1 MDKKSIFK
9 ASFEE
14 SLNLEDDGFVQY
26 QKGNVF
32 SKLEIYYRKGKSK
45 LVLHIQNIVL
55 TLIGPVIINFM
66 ILVFSLSLYD
76 SDPKDLRL
84 PIYQHPLLTAEVY
97 LVCFLIWV
105 FIILIGKVFR
115 KAFIL
120 PYRNHFHVITFLIWL
135 SLEFNLLAIDMSLPT
150 LSIWMVAA
158 IFVFITILAY
168 FMFSLEIESLK
179 KLMYGNGSGSS
190 LRNKIANKIAIY
202 GMSFL
207 GIGVIINFIIKG
219 FSIKFSTS
227 LEGLGLLITWIILN
241 IAVIAMLIYIEFPSY
256 LQAFYKWKYPEEYRE
271 WEGKTVEEWYGKKY
285 LKKTQG
291 FIKKQ
296 MKRRLVWVVGI
307 SRQDS

>member
-1 MDKKSIFK
+1 MRKKSIFK

-14 SLNLEDDGFVQY
+14 SLNLEDDVFLQY

-32 SKLEIYYRKGKSK
+32 SKLETYYREGKSK

-66 ILVFSLSLYD
+66 ILVFSLSLHD

-190 LRNKIANKIAIY
+190 LRNKIAKKIAIY

-207 GIGVIINFIIKG
+207 GIGVIINFIIKS

-256 LQAFYKWKYPEEYRE
+256 LQAFYKWKYPEEYRQ
-271 WEGKTVEEWYGKKY
+271 WEGKTVEEWYGMKY
-285 LKKTQG
+285 LKKH
-291 FIKKQ
+291 KKLLN
-296 MKRRLVWVVGI
+296 RN
-307 SRQDS
+307 

>member
-1 MDKKSIFK
+1 MKIMKKRSIFS

-14 SLNLEDDGFVQY
+14 SLNLEDDGFLQY

-32 SKLEIYYRKGKSK
+32 SKLETYYREGKSK
-45 LVLHIQNIVL
+45 LVLHIQNIVF

-66 ILVFSLSLYD
+66 ILVFSLSLHN

-168 FMFSLEIESLK
+168 FMFSLEIENLK

-207 GIGVIINFIIKG
+207 GIGVIINFIIKS

-285 LKKTQG
+285 LKKH
-291 FIKKQ
+291 KELLKNE
-296 MKRRLVWVVGI
+296 
-307 SRQDS
+307 

>member
-1 MDKKSIFK
+1 MKIMKKRSIFS

-14 SLNLEDDGFVQY
+14 SLNLEDDGFLQY

-32 SKLEIYYRKGKSK
+32 SKLETYYREGKSK
-45 LVLHIQNIVL
+45 LVLHIQNIVF

-66 ILVFSLSLYD
+66 ILVFSLSLHNSD
-76 SDPKDLRL
+76 SKDLRL

-135 SLEFNLLAIDMSLPT
+135 SLEFNLLALDMSLPT

-158 IFVFITILAY
+158 IFIFVTILAY

-207 GIGVIINFIIKG
+207 GIGVIINFIIKS

-241 IAVIAMLIYIEFPSY
+241 IAVIAILIYIEFPSY

-271 WEGKTVEEWYGKKY
+271 WEGKTVEEWYGMKY
-285 LKKTQG
+285 LKKH
-291 FIKKQ
+291 KKLLN
-296 MKRRLVWVVGI
+296 RN
-307 SRQDS
+307 

>member
-1 MDKKSIFK
+1 MTKKSLFK

-14 SLNLEDDGFVQY
+14 SLNLEDDGFLQY

-32 SKLEIYYRKGKSK
+32 SKLETYYREGKSK

-66 ILVFSLSLYD
+66 ILVFSLSLHD

-120 PYRNHFHVITFLIWL
+120 HYRNHFHVITFLIWL

-207 GIGVIINFIIKG
+207 GIGVIINFIIKS
-219 FSIKFSTS
+219 FSIKFSTL

-285 LKKTQG
+285 LKKH
-291 FIKKQ
+291 KELLK
-296 MKRRLVWVVGI
+296 
-307 SRQDS
+307 

>member
-1 MDKKSIFK
+1 MTKKSLFK

-14 SLNLEDDGFVQY
+14 SLNLEDDGFLQY

-32 SKLEIYYRKGKSK
+32 SKLETYYREGKSK

-66 ILVFSLSLYD
+66 ILVFSLSLHN

-207 GIGVIINFIIKG
+207 GIGVIINFIIKS

-256 LQAFYKWKYPEEYRE
+256 LQAFYKWKYPEEYRQ

-285 LKKTQG
+285 LKKH
-291 FIKKQ
+291 KE
-296 MKRRLVWVVGI
+296 LLENE
-307 SRQDS
+307 

>member
-1 MDKKSIFK
+1 MTKKSLFK

-14 SLNLEDDGFVQY
+14 SLNLEDDGFLQY

-32 SKLEIYYRKGKSK
+32 SKLETYYREGKSK
-45 LVLHIQNIVL
+45 LVLHIQNIVF

-66 ILVFSLSLYD
+66 ILVFSLSLHN

-168 FMFSLEIESLK
+168 FMFSLEIENLK

-207 GIGVIINFIIKG
+207 GIGVIINFIIKS
-219 FSIKFSTS
+219 FSIKFSTL

-285 LKKTQG
+285 LKKH
-291 FIKKQ
+291 KELLK
-296 MKRRLVWVVGI
+296 
-307 SRQDS
+307 

>member
-1 MDKKSIFK
+1 MKKKSIFK

-32 SKLEIYYRKGKSK
+32 SKLEIYYREGKSK
-45 LVLHIQNIVL
+45 LVLHIQNIVF

-66 ILVFSLSLYD
+66 ILVFSLSLHD

-168 FMFSLEIESLK
+168 FMFSLEIENLK

-207 GIGVIINFIIKG
+207 GIGVIINFIIKS

-285 LKKTQG
+285 LKKH
-291 FIKKQ
+291 KELLK
-296 MKRRLVWVVGI
+296 
-307 SRQDS
+307 

>member
-1 MDKKSIFK
+1 MIEKMKKKSIFK

-32 SKLEIYYRKGKSK
+32 SKLEIYYREGKSK

-66 ILVFSLSLYD
+66 ILVFSLSLHD

-285 LKKTQG
+285 LKKH
-291 FIKKQ
+291 KDLLKN
-296 MKRRLVWVVGI
+296 R
-307 SRQDS
+307 

>member
-1 MDKKSIFK
+1 MTKKSLFK

-14 SLNLEDDGFVQY
+14 SLNLEDDGFLQY

-32 SKLEIYYRKGKSK
+32 SKLETYYREGKSK

-66 ILVFSLSLYD
+66 ILVFSLSLHD

-120 PYRNHFHVITFLIWL
+120 HYRNHFHVITFLIWL

-207 GIGVIINFIIKG
+207 GIGVIINFIIKS
-219 FSIKFSTS
+219 FSIKFSTL

-256 LQAFYKWKYPEEYRE
+256 LQAFYKWKYPEEYRQ
-271 WEGKTVEEWYGKKY
+271 WEGRTVEEWYGKKY
-285 LKKTQG
+285 LKKH
-291 FIKKQ
+291 KELLK
-296 MKRRLVWVVGI
+296 
-307 SRQDS
+307 

>member
-1 MDKKSIFK
+1 MKKRSIFS

-14 SLNLEDDGFVQY
+14 SLNLEDDVFLQY

-32 SKLEIYYRKGKSK
+32 SKLETYYMEGKSK

-55 TLIGPVIINFM
+55 TLIGPIIINFM
-66 ILVFSLSLYD
+66 ILVFSLSLHN

-190 LRNKIANKIAIY
+190 LRNKIAKKIAIY

-207 GIGVIINFIIKG
+207 GIGVIINFIIKS

-227 LEGLGLLITWIILN
+227 LEGLGLLITWVILN

-256 LQAFYKWKYPEEYRE
+256 LQAFYKWKYPEEYRQ

-285 LKKTQG
+285 LKKH
-291 FIKKQ
+291 KE
-296 MKRRLVWVVGI
+296 LLENE
-307 SRQDS
+307 

>member
-1 MDKKSIFK
+1 MTKKSLFK

-14 SLNLEDDGFVQY
+14 SLNLLDDSFLQY

-32 SKLEIYYRKGKSK
+32 SKLETYYREGKSK

-66 ILVFSLSLYD
+66 ILVFSLSLHD

-207 GIGVIINFIIKG
+207 GIGVIINFIIKS

-271 WEGKTVEEWYGKKY
+271 WEGKSVEEWYGKRY
-285 LKKTQG
+285 LKKHSELVE
-291 FIKKQ
+291 KK
-296 MKRRLVWVVGI
+296 I
-307 SRQDS
+307 ED

>member
-1 MDKKSIFK
+1 MTKKSLFK

-14 SLNLEDDGFVQY
+14 SLNLEDDVFLQY

-32 SKLEIYYRKGKSK
+32 SKLETYYREGKSK

-66 ILVFSLSLYD
+66 ILVFSLSLHD

-207 GIGVIINFIIKG
+207 GIGVIINFIIKS
-219 FSIKFSTS
+219 FSIKFSTL

-256 LQAFYKWKYPEEYRE
+256 LQAFYKWKYPEEYRQ
-271 WEGKTVEEWYGKKY
+271 WEGRTVEEWYGKN
-285 LKKTQG
+285 
-291 FIKKQ
+291 I
-296 MKRRLVWVVGI
+296 
-307 SRQDS
+307 

>member
-1 MDKKSIFK
+1 MKKRSIFS

-14 SLNLEDDGFVQY
+14 SLNLEDDGFLQY

-32 SKLEIYYRKGKSK
+32 SKLETYYREGKSK
-45 LVLHIQNIVL
+45 LVLHIQNIVF

-66 ILVFSLSLYD
+66 ILVFSLSLHD

-207 GIGVIINFIIKG
+207 GIGVIINFIIKS
-219 FSIKFSTS
+219 FSIKFSTL

-241 IAVIAMLIYIEFPSY
+241 IAVIAILIYIEFPSY

-271 WEGKTVEEWYGKKY
+271 WEGKTVEEWYGMKY
-285 LKKTQG
+285 LKKH
-291 FIKKQ
+291 KKLLN
-296 MKRRLVWVVGI
+296 RN
-307 SRQDS
+307 

>member
-1 MDKKSIFK
+1 MKRRSIFS

-14 SLNLEDDGFVQY
+14 SLNLEDDGFLQY

-32 SKLEIYYRKGKSK
+32 SKLETYYREGKSK
-45 LVLHIQNIVL
+45 LVLHIQNIVF

-66 ILVFSLSLYD
+66 ILVFSLSLHN

-135 SLEFNLLAIDMSLPT
+135 SLEFNLLAIDMSLPI

-168 FMFSLEIESLK
+168 FMFSLEIENLK

-207 GIGVIINFIIKG
+207 GIGVIINFIIKS

-285 LKKTQG
+285 LKKH
-291 FIKKQ
+291 KELLK
-296 MKRRLVWVVGI
+296 
-307 SRQDS
+307 

>member
-1 MDKKSIFK
+1 MKKKSIFS

-14 SLNLEDDGFVQY
+14 SLNLEDDGFLQY

-32 SKLEIYYRKGKSK
+32 SKLETYYREGKSK
-45 LVLHIQNIVL
+45 LVLHIQNIVF

-66 ILVFSLSLYD
+66 ILVFSLSLHN

-135 SLEFNLLAIDMSLPT
+135 SLEFNLLAIDISSPT

-168 FMFSLEIESLK
+168 FMFSLEIENLK

-207 GIGVIINFIIKG
+207 GIGVIINFIIKS

-241 IAVIAMLIYIEFPSY
+241 IAVITMLIYIEFPSY

-285 LKKTQG
+285 LKKH
-291 FIKKQ
+291 KE
-296 MKRRLVWVVGI
+296 LLE
-307 SRQDS
+307 

>member
-1 MDKKSIFK
+1 MRKKSIFK

-14 SLNLEDDGFVQY
+14 SLNLEDDGFLQY

-32 SKLEIYYRKGKSK
+32 SKLETYYREGKSK

-55 TLIGPVIINFM
+55 TLIGSVIINFM
-66 ILVFSLSLYD
+66 ILVFSLSLHD

-190 LRNKIANKIAIY
+190 LRNKIAKKIAIY

-207 GIGVIINFIIKG
+207 GIGVIINFIIKS

-227 LEGLGLLITWIILN
+227 LEGLGLLITWVILN

-285 LKKTQG
+285 LKKH
-291 FIKKQ
+291 KELLK
-296 MKRRLVWVVGI
+296 
-307 SRQDS
+307 

>member
-1 MDKKSIFK
+1 MRKKSIFK

-14 SLNLEDDGFVQY
+14 SLNLEDDGFLQY

-32 SKLEIYYRKGKSK
+32 SKLETYYREGKSK

-55 TLIGPVIINFM
+55 TLIGPIIINFM
-66 ILVFSLSLYD
+66 ILVFSLSLHN

-179 KLMYGNGSGSS
+179 QLMYGNGSGSS

-207 GIGVIINFIIKG
+207 GIGVIINFIIKS

-285 LKKTQG
+285 LKKH
-291 FIKKQ
+291 KELLK
-296 MKRRLVWVVGI
+296 
-307 SRQDS
+307 

>member
-1 MDKKSIFK
+1 MKIMKKSIFK

-14 SLNLEDDGFVQY
+14 SLNLLDDGFLQY

-32 SKLEIYYRKGKSK
+32 SKLETYYREGKSK
-45 LVLHIQNIVL
+45 LVLHIQNIVF

-66 ILVFSLSLYD
+66 ILVFSLSLHD

-207 GIGVIINFIIKG
+207 GIGVIINFIIKS
-219 FSIKFSTS
+219 FSIKFSTL

-241 IAVIAMLIYIEFPSY
+241 IAVVAMLIYIEFPSY

-271 WEGKTVEEWYGKKY
+271 WEGKTVEEWYGKRY
-285 LKKTQG
+285 LKKHSELVE
-291 FIKKQ
+291 KK
-296 MKRRLVWVVGI
+296 I
-307 SRQDS
+307 ED

>member
-1 MDKKSIFK
+1 MKKRSIFS

-14 SLNLEDDGFVQY
+14 SLNLEDDGFLQY

-32 SKLEIYYRKGKSK
+32 SKLETYYREGKSK

-66 ILVFSLSLYD
+66 ILVFSLSLHD

-158 IFVFITILAY
+158 IFVFVTILAY
-168 FMFSLEIESLK
+168 FMFRLEIESLK
-179 KLMYGNGSGSS
+179 KLMYGDGSGSS

-207 GIGVIINFIIKG
+207 GIGVFINFIIKS

-271 WEGKTVEEWYGKKY
+271 WEGKSVEEWYGMKY
-285 LKKTQG
+285 LKKHKEL
-291 FIKKQ
+291 IDI
-296 MKRRLVWVVGI
+296 RNEVDLY
-307 SRQDS
+307 

>member
-1 MDKKSIFK
+1 MKKRSIFS

-14 SLNLEDDGFVQY
+14 SLNLEDDGFLQY

-32 SKLEIYYRKGKSK
+32 SKLETYYREGKSK
-45 LVLHIQNIVL
+45 LVLHIQNIVF

-66 ILVFSLSLYD
+66 ILVFSLSLHN

-168 FMFSLEIESLK
+168 FMFSLEIENLK
-179 KLMYGNGSGSS
+179 KLMYGNGSSS
-190 LRNKIANKIAIY
+190 SPRNKTVNKIAIY

-207 GIGVIINFIIKG
+207 GIGVIINFIIKS

-285 LKKTQG
+285 LKKH
-291 FIKKQ
+291 KELLK
-296 MKRRLVWVVGI
+296 
-307 SRQDS
+307 

>member
-1 MDKKSIFK
+1 MKKKSIFK

-66 ILVFSLSLYD
+66 ILVFSLSLHD

-135 SLEFNLLAIDMSLPT
+135 SLEFNLLAIDMSIPT

-271 WEGKTVEEWYGKKY
+271 WEGKTV
-285 LKKTQG
+285 
-291 FIKKQ
+291 
-296 MKRRLVWVVGI
+296 
-307 SRQDS
+307 

>member
-1 MDKKSIFK
+1 MKKKSIFK

-14 SLNLEDDGFVQY
+14 SLNLEDDGFLQY

-32 SKLEIYYRKGKSK
+32 SKLETYYREGKSK
-45 LVLHIQNIVL
+45 LVLHIQNIVF

-66 ILVFSLSLYD
+66 ILVFSLSLHD

-207 GIGVIINFIIKG
+207 GIGVIINFIIKS

-256 LQAFYKWKYPEEYRE
+256 LQAFYKWKYPEEYRQ

-285 LKKTQG
+285 LKKH
-291 FIKKQ
+291 KE
-296 MKRRLVWVVGI
+296 LLENE
-307 SRQDS
+307 

>member
-1 MDKKSIFK
+1 MTKKSLFK

-14 SLNLEDDGFVQY
+14 SLNLEDDGFLQY

-32 SKLEIYYRKGKSK
+32 SKLETYYREEKSK

-66 ILVFSLSLYD
+66 ILVFSLSLHD

-84 PIYQHPLLTAEVY
+84 PIYPHPLLTAEVY

-135 SLEFNLLAIDMSLPT
+135 SLEFNLLAIDMSLQT

-207 GIGVIINFIIKG
+207 GIGVIINFIIKS
-219 FSIKFSTS
+219 FSIKFSTL

-271 WEGKTVEEWYGKKY
+271 WEGKSVEEWYGMKY
-285 LKKTQG
+285 LKKHKEL
-291 FIKKQ
+291 IDI
-296 MKRRLVWVVGI
+296 RNEVDLY
-307 SRQDS
+307 

>member
-1 MDKKSIFK
+1 MKIMKKRSIIS

-14 SLNLEDDGFVQY
+14 SLNLEDDGFLQY

-32 SKLEIYYRKGKSK
+32 SKLETYYREGKSK
-45 LVLHIQNIVL
+45 LVLHIQNIVF

-66 ILVFSLSLYD
+66 ILVFSLSLHD

-207 GIGVIINFIIKG
+207 GIGVIINFIIKS

-241 IAVIAMLIYIEFPSY
+241 IAVIAILIYIEFPSY

-271 WEGKTVEEWYGKKY
+271 WEGKTVEEWYGMKY
-285 LKKTQG
+285 LKKH
-291 FIKKQ
+291 KKLLN
-296 MKRRLVWVVGI
+296 RN
-307 SRQDS
+307 

>member
-1 MDKKSIFK
+1 MKSMKKKSIFS

-14 SLNLEDDGFVQY
+14 SLNLEDDGFLQY

-32 SKLEIYYRKGKSK
+32 SKLETYYREGKSK

-66 ILVFSLSLYD
+66 ILVFSLSLHD

-105 FIILIGKVFR
+105 LIILIGKVFR

-190 LRNKIANKIAIY
+190 LRNKIAKKIAIY

-207 GIGVIINFIIKG
+207 GIGVIINFIIKS

-285 LKKTQG
+285 LKKH
-291 FIKKQ
+291 KELLK
-296 MKRRLVWVVGI
+296 
-307 SRQDS
+307 

>member
-1 MDKKSIFK
+1 MTKKSLFK

-14 SLNLEDDGFVQY
+14 SLNLEDDGFLQY

-32 SKLEIYYRKGKSK
+32 SKLETYYREGKSK
-45 LVLHIQNIVL
+45 LVLHIQNIVF

-66 ILVFSLSLYD
+66 ILVFSLFLHD

-97 LVCFLIWV
+97 IVCFLIWV

-207 GIGVIINFIIKG
+207 GIGVIINFIIKS

-271 WEGKTVEEWYGKKY
+271 WEGKSVEEWYGKKY
-285 LKKTQG
+285 LKKH
-291 FIKKQ
+291 KELLKN
-296 MKRRLVWVVGI
+296 R
-307 SRQDS
+307 

>member
-1 MDKKSIFK
+1 MKNKSIFK

-14 SLNLEDDGFVQY
+14 SLNLEDDGFLQY

-32 SKLEIYYRKGKSK
+32 SKLETYYREGKSK

-66 ILVFSLSLYD
+66 ILVFSLSLHD

-207 GIGVIINFIIKG
+207 GIGVIINFIIKS

-256 LQAFYKWKYPEEYRE
+256 LQAFYKWKYPEEYRQ

-285 LKKTQG
+285 LKKH
-291 FIKKQ
+291 KE
-296 MKRRLVWVVGI
+296 LLENE
-307 SRQDS
+307 

>member
-1 MDKKSIFK
+1 MKRNSLFK

-14 SLNLEDDGFVQY
+14 SLNLLDDGFLQY

-32 SKLEIYYRKGKSK
+32 SKLETYYREGKSK

-66 ILVFSLSLYD
+66 ILIFSLSLHD

-135 SLEFNLLAIDMSLPT
+135 SLEFNLLAIDMSIPT

-207 GIGVIINFIIKG
+207 GIGVIINFIIKS
-219 FSIKFSTS
+219 FSMKFSTL

-271 WEGKTVEEWYGKKY
+271 WEGKTVEEWYGKRY
-285 LKKTQG
+285 LKKHSELVE
-291 FIKKQ
+291 KK
-296 MKRRLVWVVGI
+296 I
-307 SRQDS
+307 ED

>member
-1 MDKKSIFK
+1 MKKSIFK

-14 SLNLEDDGFVQY
+14 SLNLEDDGFLQY

-32 SKLEIYYRKGKSK
+32 SKLETYYREGKSK
-45 LVLHIQNIVL
+45 LVLHIQNIVF

-66 ILVFSLSLYD
+66 ILVFSLSLHN

-135 SLEFNLLAIDMSLPT
+135 SLEFNLLAIDMSIPT

-207 GIGVIINFIIKG
+207 GIGVIINFIIKS
-219 FSIKFSTS
+219 FSMKFSTL

-256 LQAFYKWKYPEEYRE
+256 LQAFYKWKYPEEYRQ

-285 LKKTQG
+285 LKKH
-291 FIKKQ
+291 KE
-296 MKRRLVWVVGI
+296 LLENE
-307 SRQDS
+307 

>member
-1 MDKKSIFK
+1 MRKKSIFK

-14 SLNLEDDGFVQY
+14 SLNLEDDGFLQY

-32 SKLEIYYRKGKSK
+32 SKLETYYREGKSK

-55 TLIGPVIINFM
+55 TLIGPIIINFM
-66 ILVFSLSLYD
+66 ILVFSLSLHN

-150 LSIWMVAA
+150 LSIWMVTA

-207 GIGVIINFIIKG
+207 GIGVIINFIIKS

-271 WEGKTVEEWYGKKY
+271 WEGKSVEEWYGKRY
-285 LKKTQG
+285 LKKHSDLVE
-291 FIKKQ
+291 KK
-296 MKRRLVWVVGI
+296 I
-307 SRQDS
+307 EN

>member
-1 MDKKSIFK
+1 MKKRSIFS

-14 SLNLEDDGFVQY
+14 SLNLEDDGFLQY

-32 SKLEIYYRKGKSK
+32 SKLETYYREGKSK
-45 LVLHIQNIVL
+45 LVLHIQNIVF

-66 ILVFSLSLYD
+66 ILVFSLSLHN

-168 FMFSLEIESLK
+168 FMFSLEIENLK

-207 GIGVIINFIIKG
+207 GIGVIINFIIKS

-256 LQAFYKWKYPEEYRE
+256 LQAFYKWKYPEEYRQ

-285 LKKTQG
+285 LKKH
-291 FIKKQ
+291 KELLK
-296 MKRRLVWVVGI
+296 
-307 SRQDS
+307 

>member
-1 MDKKSIFK
+1 MKRNSLFK

-14 SLNLEDDGFVQY
+14 SLNLLDDGFLQY

-32 SKLEIYYRKGKSK
+32 SKLETYYKEGKSK
-45 LVLHIQNIVL
+45 LVLHIQNIVF

-66 ILVFSLSLYD
+66 ILVFSLSLHD

-120 PYRNHFHVITFLIWL
+120 HYRNHFHVITFLIWL

-207 GIGVIINFIIKG
+207 GIGVIINFIIKS
-219 FSIKFSTS
+219 FSIKFSTL

-271 WEGKTVEEWYGKKY
+271 WEGKSVEEWYGMKY
-285 LKKTQG
+285 LKNT
-291 FIKKQ
+291 
-296 MKRRLVWVVGI
+296 R
-307 SRQDS
+307 S